1 MKNIVFSLI
10 LIIIAVSCSSVETD
24 FELFKKGKTLVEQ
37 KNIPEAVAAYEQL
50 LREYPKSTFADSTL
64 YNLASIYQ
72 YVMVPNL
79 NKKESLLKAAEYFK
93 RIYDEYPD
101 RGLAPAGLFMC
112 GYIQANELKDFDAAT
127 KTYKLFIEKFP
138 DSEFAVSAKAEL
150 DNMGLAPE
158 EILKKNLARDK

>member
-1 MKNIVFSLI
+1 
-10 LIIIAVSCSSVETD
+10 
-24 FELFKKGKTLVEQ
+24 
-37 KNIPEAVAAYEQL
+37 
-50 LREYPKSTFADSTL
+50 
-64 YNLASIYQ
+64 
-72 YVMVPNL
+72 
-79 NKKESLLKAAEYFK
+79 
-93 RIYDEYPD
+93 
-101 RGLAPAGLFMC
+101 MC